1 MCQNFNYRYL
11 KSFRSLETTKN
22 QLYATCGEAI
32 LKLVYL
38 KTSNLFWQCL
48 LLSLLWKDQRSL
60 LSLKKNPNRLYKQ
73 KVGFYYLWYKMFVY
87 FIKYANTR
95 HCQSLTSTVNQECYS
110 CRGSMICFLLG
121 YCCRDF
127 HGKSFHCT
135 TFVLL
140 SRDFD
145 GKRLCCTAFV
155 LQLKRFYGKSFRCT
169 AFVHGLFDGVKDT
182 NSTSWSPPGQSFS
195 SLKQFIGTGHY
206 IL

>member
-1 MCQNFNYRYL
+1 
-11 KSFRSLETTKN
+11 
-22 QLYATCGEAI
+22 
-32 LKLVYL
+32 
-38 KTSNLFWQCL
+38 
-48 LLSLLWKDQRSL
+48 
-60 LSLKKNPNRLYKQ
+60 
-73 KVGFYYLWYKMFVY
+73 MFVY

-121 YCCRDF
+121 LLVAEISMVKVSIALLLCYRCRDF
-127 HGKSFHCT
+127 C
-135 TFVLL
+135 
-140 SRDFD
+140 

-182 NSTSWSPPGQSFS
+182 NSTSSPPGQSFS

>member
-1 MCQNFNYRYL
+1 
-11 KSFRSLETTKN
+11 
-22 QLYATCGEAI
+22 
-32 LKLVYL
+32 
-38 KTSNLFWQCL
+38 
-48 LLSLLWKDQRSL
+48 
-60 LSLKKNPNRLYKQ
+60 
-73 KVGFYYLWYKMFVY
+73 MFVY

-121 YCCRDF
+121 LLVAEISMVKVSIALLLCYRCRDF
-127 HGKSFHCT
+127 Y
-135 TFVLL
+135 
-140 SRDFD
+140 
-145 GKRLCCTAFV
+145 GKRLCFTAFV